1 MPLKN
6 KFAHILLHFSIV
18 ELLLLNLILTQ
29 ISVLTPI
36 YTLLV
41 PKAWGKNK
49 QIKWSECI
57 YLIKTTVKTFIF
69 SHIIIKNTLF

>member
-6 KFAHILLHFSIV
+6 KCAHILLHFSIV
-18 ELLLLNLILTQ
+18 VSLLLDLILTQ

-41 PKAWGKNK
+41 PKAWGPKNK
-49 QIKWSECI
+49 NKKKGHH
-57 YLIKTTVKTFIF
+57 LFI
-69 SHIIIKNTLF
+69 

>member
-6 KFAHILLHFSIV
+6 KFALILLHFSIV

-49 QIKWSECI
+49 QIKWS
-57 YLIKTTVKTFIF
+57 
-69 SHIIIKNTLF
+69 